1 MGIVESE
8 ADAIAWVHQMA
19 KTPTPGDHEVADP
32 HPYCLG
38 DDPCCCVQ
46 LIAACETARADE
58 RIKAAGRV
66 DAAEICTCDPRWD
79 GFNKGQHRDWC
90 VRMVTLAAIREA
102 E

>member
-1 MGIVESE
+1 MEHDEMCPVDLRQRKAYDG
-8 ADAIAWVHQMA
+8 
-19 KTPTPGDHEVADP
+19 
-32 HPYCLG
+32 CLCDG
-38 DDPCCCVQ
+38 PDS
-46 LIAACETARADE
+46 LIARVRADE
-58 RIKAAGRV
+58 RTKAAGRV

>member
-1 MGIVESE
+1 MGLIESE
-8 ADAIAWVHQMA
+8 AEAIAWVHQMA

-66 DAAEICTCDPRWD
+66 DAAGICNCDPYWE
-79 GFNKGQHRDWC
+79 GFHKGEHRDWC
-90 VRMVTLAAIREA
+90 VQSVALAAIREA